1 MSALSRIGFHFIL
14 FVTGLLNETGHERV
28 YPVDIARR
36 TRFIQAAQALGLT
49 PDEARE
55 FLRTPV
61 RCGPTRDPGPLSK
74 PKTDTRNAIAVGLCS
89 LSHTSRGRAVT
100 RPAYGR
106 DSNCAGIHGHIPQ
119 CGGEED
125 VRLDPGRAISRTPRM
140 CTVTD
145 PMSRA
150 ITDGATGSRG
160 TTGHPGWAIF
170 AHSLLRIASS
180 ADGVLVGLFLAG
192 LSRENRGIQAALA
205 GLLGATAYGAEL
217 IASTPLGLA
226 ADVFPAR
233 GLMPLGALT
242 SALGTRLFTATV
254 SAPIFFVSRAL
265 LGLGVAAVTPPLLGF
280 LAQSTRRESRQ
291 RARVMSFFELS
302 MLAGIAL
309 GGLVGSQLWTHLGSR
324 AFGAVALLEASCA
337 LLLFLAVRQTREPPA
352 AHALRG
358 LREVLRHPLVRRLA
372 PSWVLVNAVVGLW
385 LGPTLTFLLT
395 EPPRSGQYL
404 DGLFAQVPGHIGW
417 LMLSYT
423 AVFGVGVSLWS
434 IVLPKIRPIAALRVS
449 LYAMLGASLALYAV
463 NHSTAWGSTDRSML
477 LAVTALL
484 VMIESGFTPAALSLL
499 AHSLEAVPAKGAAMG
514 IYSTLLGL
522 GAVAGSLLAA
532 ALGTAWQVDGLL
544 VGTVMIAGGA
554 LLFLRR
560 VPPQASAPPKG
571 PEPANGPHSAD
582 GSQPGTYVE

>member
-1 MSALSRIGFHFIL
+1 
-14 FVTGLLNETGHERV
+14 
-28 YPVDIARR
+28 
-36 TRFIQAAQALGLT
+36 
-49 PDEARE
+49 
-55 FLRTPV
+55 
-61 RCGPTRDPGPLSK
+61 
-74 PKTDTRNAIAVGLCS
+74 
-89 LSHTSRGRAVT
+89 
-100 RPAYGR
+100 
-106 DSNCAGIHGHIPQ
+106 
-119 CGGEED
+119 
-125 VRLDPGRAISRTPRM
+125 M

-150 ITDGATGSRG
+150 ITDGATGSRRN
-160 TTGHPGWAIF
+160 TGHTGWAIF

-324 AFGAVALLEASCA
+324 GFGALALLEASCA

-423 AVFGVGVSLWS
+423 AIFGVGVSLWS